1 VVSSPEID
9 SVTKAADLIRQ
20 IVVNTPGTDYVRLS
34 TKTPKKQV
42 RILPDRQKIAEAGF
56 TIREVSSAV
65 NLAFSGNDN
74 LNLKDRGE
82 DYGINIVLGNPDK
95 QSLADVSNFTLINR
109 SGKVIQLA
117 QVAKVEEVLVPLV
130 LERNNRLSSIT
141 ITSSAV
147 GRPSGTIVVDIKQSM
162 SGIRLPASVNVEYRG
177 DSKNQKEAFASLAFA
192 LVIAIILV
200 YLIMVA
206 LYESLIYPFVVI
218 FSVPVATIGALLAIA
233 LTMNQLTIFTIVG
246 IIMLLGLVTKNGIL
260 IVDFT
265 NHLKEKGV
273 PVVQALME
281 AGKERLRPIMMT
293 TFAMILGMLPL
304 ALSQSPGSEFKNGM
318 AWVLIGGLTS
328 SFLFTLILVPTVYLI
343 VEQVKRRVSSRRQ
356 ANRKTAIAEY

>member
-1 VVSSPEID
+1 M
-9 SVTKAADLIRQ
+9 
-20 IVVNTPGTDYVRLS
+20 NTPGTDYVRLS

-42 RILPDRQKIAEAGF
+42 RFSPNRQKTAVAGF
-56 TIREVSSAV
+56 TIKEVACAV
-65 NLAFSGNDN
+65 NLAFSGNDK
-74 LNLKDRGE
+74 LNLKEGGE
-82 DYGINIVLGNPDK
+82 DYSINIVLGNSDK
-95 QSLADVSNFTLINR
+95 QKLADVNNLTLINR
-109 SGKVIQLA
+109 LGKPVQLS
-117 QVAKVEEVLVPLV
+117 QVARVEEVLVPSV

-147 GRPSGTIVVDIKQSM
+147 GRPSGTIVEDIKKRLSETK
-162 SGIRLPASVNVEYRG
+162 LPASTNVEYRG
-177 DSKNQKEAFASLAFA
+177 DSKNQKEAFSSLAFA
-192 LVIAIILV
+192 LIIAIILV

-260 IVDFT
+260 IVDFA

-273 PVVQALME
+273 PVVEALME

-304 ALSQSPGSEFKNGM
+304 ALSKSPGSEFKNGM

-328 SFLFTLILVPTVYLI
+328 SFLFTLILVPSVYLI
-343 VEQVKRRVSSRRQ
+343 VEQIKVWVTLRGTRHQKG
-356 ANRKTAIAEY
+356 